1 MEKPELSS
9 MKASFEAFQKIEYKS
24 GDVATPDS
32 PMAPALESGVI
43 DRNGTAVVI
52 VFKSSL

>member
-1 MEKPELSS
+1 MEKPELIT
-9 MKASFEAFQKIEYKS
+9 KASLKHSKIEYKS

-52 VFKSSL
+52 NKSSL